1 MKQEVYSIFCQDLNY
16 WDMIKIFNAR
26 IMKIYKF
33 LLLWSEFS
41 SNERYIVKISIL
53 VSKKDS
59 NLAFNVFVHFVGC
72 RRFTINKLSVNASF
86 IHIKLTL
93 NFFDG
98 GHNFWAYW
106 KWIECFYFL
115 FDTQSITK
123 CEHAYVIWKIIHILN
138 KHFYPKSFVI
148 PKLFLLAILVLING
162 PHASR

>member
-1 MKQEVYSIFCQDLNY
+1 MLKYWRFTNCSCYVYSHWTWF
-16 WDMIKIFNAR
+16 FNVEN
-26 IMKIYKF
+26 I
-33 LLLWSEFS
+33 L
-41 SNERYIVKISIL
+41 KISIL

-123 CEHAYVIWKIIHILN
+123 CEQHAYVIWKIIHILN

>member
-1 MKQEVYSIFCQDLNY
+1 MKQEVYSIFCHDLNY
-16 WDMIKIFNAR
+16 WDMIKLYNAR
-26 IMKIYKF
+26 ITKSVYSHWTWF
-33 LLLWSEFS
+33 FYDE
-41 SNERYIVKISIL
+41 NIVKISIL

>member
-1 MKQEVYSIFCQDLNY
+1 MKQEVYSIFCQDLNH
-16 WDMIKIFNAR
+16 WDMIKLFDAR
-26 IMKIYKF
+26 ITKSVHSHWIWF
-33 LLLWSEFS
+33 FNDE
-41 SNERYIVKISIL
+41 YIVKISIL